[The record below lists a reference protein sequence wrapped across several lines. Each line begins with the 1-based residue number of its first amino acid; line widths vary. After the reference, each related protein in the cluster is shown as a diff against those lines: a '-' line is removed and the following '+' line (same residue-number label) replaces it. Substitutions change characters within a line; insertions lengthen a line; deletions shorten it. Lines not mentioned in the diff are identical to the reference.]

1 MDSTFSI
8 DDVPKLL
15 GFVETEELIALRLLW
30 IEVMA
35 ARVDGDSRAL
45 ATQYHTACQVL
56 VESLEGSEVRKTAG
70 MGLNL
75 QMALA
80 RRDGGRMEDYRE
92 DLIDAQVDAA
102 QSGFDDVEVIIRDEI
117 RRLNEILKK

>member
-1 MDSTFSI
+1 
-8 DDVPKLL
+8 
-15 GFVETEELIALRLLW
+15 
-30 IEVMA
+30 MA